1 LDLYGSLVRRP
12 DRSPGPS
19 FTLFTG
25 VRGRDVLRSWPP
37 LALLIATLLLLLLPA
52 IALRGDAERSIAGPE
67 NADDPRGSHPGAGER
82 AKLPN
87 DPQDAKPP
95 HSVIVRYS
103 KGADEEEVSSAI
115 EERVEGARS
124 EEVLETA
131 DAEIFA
137 VKGPLNDAVR
147 TAEALAGVKYAEES
161 QRGSLLF
168 SPDDRIYKR
177 GKQWGPEK
185 VNAKKAWEISRGDI
199 DPGPDIGILDSGYFR
214 HPDLK
219 DKVVSEYDCGS
230 NDDRADPVADP
241 AGVHGTHIAGIAAA
255 AADNRRGITGIA
267 PGADLFIGQVFT
279 EDGYFLVENLV
290 QCGDVAMKRGVKV
303 ISISLAFKWKSRL
316 LQEAVDR
323 WNDHGI
329 NVVAAAGN
337 DALPHG
343 SRGHPL
349 YPAASDGVI
358 GVAAT
363 TEANTRLPSS
373 SVGHWVDV
381 AAPGEQIVSTSFERG
396 HPTYESISGT
406 SQATPHVAA
415 ALACARA
422 NGKGRFEAQRDLFER
437 AYDRGQ
443 PGRDRYFGHGA
454 LNMLGTVRR

>member
-1 LDLYGSLVRRP
+1 LDLYGGLVHRP

-19 FTLFTG
+19 FALFTG
-25 VRGRDVLRSWPP
+25 VRGRRVLRSRPP
-37 LALLIATLLLLLLPA
+37 LALLIATLLLLPA
-52 IALRGDAERSIAGPE
+52 IALRGDAERTIAALE
-67 NADDPRGSHPGAGER
+67 NANDSRGSHPGAGER
-82 AKLPN
+82 ATLPN
-87 DPQDAKPP
+87 DPQDAKPL

-103 KGADEEEVSSAI
+103 RDADEEEVSSAI

-124 EEVLETA
+124 EEALKTA
-131 DAEIFA
+131 NAEIFA
-137 VKGPLNDAVR
+137 VKGAVNDAVR
-147 TAEALAGVKYAEES
+147 TAEAVAGVKYAEES

-185 VNAKKAWEISRGDI
+185 INAKKAWEISRGDI
-199 DPGPDIGILDSGYFR
+199 GPGPDIGILDSGYFR

-219 DKVVSEYDCGS
+219 GKVVSEYDCGS
-230 NDDRADPVADP
+230 NDDRADPV
-241 AGVHGTHIAGIAAA
+241 GVHGTHIAGIAAA

-267 PGADLFIGQVFT
+267 PGADLFLGQVFT

-343 SRGHPL
+343 SRHHPI

-358 GVAAT
+358 GVTAT
-363 TEANTRLPSS
+363 TEANMRLPSS

-381 AAPGEQIVSTSFERG
+381 AAPGEAIVSTSFKRG

-406 SQATPHVAA
+406 SQATAHVAA

-437 AYDRGQ
+437 AYDWGR
-443 PGRDRYFGHGA
+443 PGRDKYFGHGA

>member
-1 LDLYGSLVRRP
+1 MDLYGSLVHCP
-12 DRSPGPS
+12 DRSPGTY
-19 FTLFTG
+19 FAL
-25 VRGRDVLRSWPP
+25 WPP
-37 LALLIATLLLLLLPA
+37 LALLIATLLLLPA
-52 IALRGDAERSIAGPE
+52 IALRGDTERSIADPE

-82 AKLPN
+82 ATLPN
-87 DPQDAKPP
+87 DPQDAKLP

-115 EERVEGARS
+115 EKRVEGARS
-124 EEVLETA
+124 EEVLKTA
-131 DAEIFA
+131 NAEIFA
-137 VKGPLNDAVR
+137 VKGSVNDAVR

-161 QRGSLLF
+161 QHGSLLF

-177 GKQWGPEK
+177 GKQWGPDK
-185 VNAKKAWEISRGDI
+185 INAKKAWEISRGDI
-199 DPGPDIGILDSGYFR
+199 GPGPDIGILDTGYFR

-230 NDDRADPVADP
+230 NDDRADPV
-241 AGVHGTHIAGIAAA
+241 GVHGTHIAGIAAA

-316 LQEAVDR
+316 LQEAVHR

-337 DALPHG
+337 DASPYG

-349 YPAASDGVI
+349 YPAASDSVI
-358 GVAAT
+358 GVTAT

-373 SVGHWVDV
+373 SIGNWVDV
-381 AAPGEQIVSTSFERG
+381 AAPGEEIVSTSFERG
-396 HPTYESISGT
+396 RPTYESISGT

-437 AYDRGQ
+437 AYDWGR
-443 PGRDRYFGHGA
+443 PGRDKYFGHGA
-454 LNMLGTVRR
+454 LNMLGAVRR

>member
-1 LDLYGSLVRRP
+1 MDLYGSLVSRP
-12 DRSPGPS
+12 DRSPSPP
-19 FTLFTG
+19 FALFTG
-25 VRGRDVLRSWPP
+25 VGGRGVLRSWPP
-37 LALLIATLLLLLLPA
+37 LALLIATLLLLSA
-52 IALRGDAERSIAGPE
+52 IALRGDAERRIAGPE
-67 NADDPRGSHPGAGER
+67 NADVPRGSHPAAGER
-82 AKLPN
+82 TTLPN

-124 EEVLETA
+124 EEDLKTA
-131 DAEIFA
+131 NAEIFA
-137 VKGPLNDAVR
+137 VKGPVNDAVR
-147 TAEALAGVKYAEES
+147 TAEAVAGVKYAEES

-168 SPDDRIYKR
+168 NPDDRLYKR
-177 GKQWGPEK
+177 GKQWGPQK
-185 VNAKKAWEISRGDI
+185 LIAKKAWEISRGDI
-199 DPGPDIGILDSGYFR
+199 GPGPDIGILDTGYFR
-214 HPDLK
+214 HPDLRG
-219 DKVVSEYDCGS
+219 KVVSEYDCGS
-230 NDDRADPVADP
+230 NDDRADPVR
-241 AGVHGTHIAGIAAA
+241 VHGTHVAGIAAA
-255 AADNRRGITGIA
+255 VADNKRGITGIA
-267 PGADLFIGQVFT
+267 PGADLFFGQVFT
-279 EDGYFLVENLV
+279 EDGYLLVENLV

-337 DALPHG
+337 DASPYG
-343 SRGHPL
+343 SQGHPL
-349 YPAASDGVI
+349 YPAASEGVI
-358 GVAAT
+358 GVTAT
-363 TEANTRLPSS
+363 TETNTRLPSS
-373 SVGHWVDV
+373 SVGYWVDV
-381 AAPGEQIVSTSFERG
+381 AAPGEAIVSTSFERG

-437 AYDRGQ
+437 AYDWGR
-443 PGRDRYFGHGA
+443 PGRDKYFGHGS

>member
-1 LDLYGSLVRRP
+1 M
-12 DRSPGPS
+12 
-19 FTLFTG
+19 
-25 VRGRDVLRSWPP
+25 
-37 LALLIATLLLLLLPA
+37 LIATLLLLPA
-52 IALRGDAERSIAGPE
+52 IALRSDAERKIAGPE
-67 NADDPRGSHPGAGER
+67 NAYEPRGSHPAAGEL
-82 AKLPN
+82 ATLPN

-103 KGADEEEVSSAI
+103 KRADEKEVSSAI

-124 EEVLETA
+124 EGALKTA
-131 DAEIFA
+131 NAEIFA
-137 VKGPLNDAVR
+137 IKGPVEDAVR
-147 TAEALAGVKYAEES
+147 TAEAVAGVKYAEES

-177 GKQWGPEK
+177 GKQWGPQK
-185 VNAKKAWEISRGDI
+185 INARKAWLISRGDI
-199 DPGPDIGILDSGYFR
+199 GPGPDIGILDTGYFR

-219 DKVVSEYDCGS
+219 GKVVSEYDCGN

-241 AGVHGTHIAGIAAA
+241 AGVHGTHVAGIAAA
-255 AADNRRGITGIA
+255 VADNRRGITGIA
-267 PGADLFIGQVFT
+267 PRADLFVGQVFT
-279 EDGYFLVENLV
+279 KDGYLLVENLI

-303 ISISLAFKWKSRL
+303 INISLAFKWKSKL

-337 DALPHG
+337 DGLPHG

-358 GVAAT
+358 GVSAT

-373 SVGHWVDV
+373 SAGYWVDV
-381 AAPGEQIVSTSFERG
+381 AAPGEKIISTSFERG
-396 HPTYESISGT
+396 HPTYESLSGT
-406 SQATPHVAA
+406 SQAAPHVAA

-437 AYDRGQ
+437 AYDW
-443 PGRDRYFGHGA
+443 GRPDRDKYFGHGE

>member
-1 LDLYGSLVRRP
+1 
-12 DRSPGPS
+12 
-19 FTLFTG
+19 
-25 VRGRDVLRSWPP
+25 
-37 LALLIATLLLLLLPA
+37 LLIATLLLLLPA
-52 IALRGDAERSIAGPE
+52 IALRSDAERTIAGPE
-67 NADDPRGSHPGAGER
+67 NADEPRGSHPAAGER
-82 AKLPN
+82 ATLPN
-87 DPQDAKPP
+87 DPQNAKPP
-95 HSVIVRYS
+95 YSVIVRYS
-103 KGADEEEVSSAI
+103 RDADEEEVSSAI

-124 EEVLETA
+124 EEVLKTANAET
-131 DAEIFA
+131 FA
-137 VKGPLNDAVR
+137 VKGPVNDAVR
-147 TAEALAGVKYAEES
+147 TAEAMAGVKYAEES
-161 QRGSLLF
+161 QHGSLLF

-177 GKQWGPEK
+177 GKQWGPDK
-185 VNAKKAWEISRGDI
+185 INAKKAWQISRGDI
-199 DPGPDIGILDSGYFR
+199 GPGPDIGILDTGYFR

-219 DKVVSEYDCGS
+219 DKVVSEYDCGN
-230 NDDRADPVADP
+230 NDNRADPVADP
-241 AGVHGTHIAGIAAA
+241 AGVHGTHVAGIAAA

-267 PGADLFIGQVFT
+267 PEADLFIGQVFT
-279 EDGYFLVENLV
+279 KDGYFLVENLV

-303 ISISLAFKWKSRL
+303 ISISLAFEWKSRL

-337 DALPHG
+337 DASPHG

-358 GVAAT
+358 GVTAT
-363 TEANTRLPSS
+363 TEANMRLPSS

-381 AAPGEQIVSTSFERG
+381 AAPGERIVSTSFERD

-406 SQATPHVAA
+406 SQAAPHVAA

-437 AYDRGQ
+437 AYDWGR
-443 PGRDRYFGHGA
+443 PGRDKYFGHGA